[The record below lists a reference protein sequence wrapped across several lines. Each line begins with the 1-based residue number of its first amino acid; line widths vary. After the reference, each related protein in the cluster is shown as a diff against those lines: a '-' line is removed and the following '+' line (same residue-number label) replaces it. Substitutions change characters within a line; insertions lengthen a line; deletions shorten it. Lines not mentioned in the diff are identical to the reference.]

1 MRANA
6 VRWKVCQSLKFESM
20 KSINDITVR
29 DFLFC
34 LYRPLWHVIYD
45 FIHDYRLTI
54 NPKNFFFETVAEF
67 DEYSKYSFT
76 KIEIYNY
83 MEKLT
88 SGFDKHKCN
97 LFLSELHG
105 FAYDYDPIV
114 SSVIYD
120 DFSEELQP
128 YQWVEL
134 EERLKSAS
142 ELIEFVRQ
150 ISGENTQDEETV
162 KRKPDVVKVA
172 PILKKAQEAGFLDE
186 SYMPIKGK
194 MTKIQMKLFA
204 AYCAVACNI
213 TERHWKFFEELW
225 NIKGLQGAKEEQGSD
240 TKAKA
245 VVALFPSEVVAA
257 AKERFNLLV

>member
-1 MRANA
+1 
-6 VRWKVCQSLKFESM
+6 M
-20 KSINDITVR
+20 KSINDITVS

-34 LYRPLWHVIYD
+34 LYRPLWHAIYD
-45 FIHDYRLTI
+45 FIHEYRLTI

-67 DEYSKYSFT
+67 DEYGKYSFT

-97 LFLSELHG
+97 LFLSELHD
-105 FAYDYDPIV
+105 FAYDYDPI
-114 SSVIYD
+114 SSCMIYD

-162 KRKPDVVKVA
+162 KKKPGVMKVV
-172 PILKKAQEAGFLDE
+172 PILGKAQKAGFLDE
-186 SYMPIKGK
+186 QYKPIKGK

-204 AYCAVACNI
+204 AYSTIECDIN
-213 TERHWKFFEELW
+213 ERHWKFFEELW
-225 NIKGLQGAKEEQGSD
+225 DIKGLQQAKEEQGNE

-245 VVALFPSEVVAA
+245 VAALFPSDVVAK